1 MAGSPA
7 LLLLLSLGLCCNGA
21 QGQGN
26 TTEARFLDRTMKHPQ
41 EGQRLELECTSYN
54 SYSGVS
60 WVRQDKD
67 GKLHFIVY
75 ISMFSQTTYPGYAKS
90 SSQFEG
96 SKQGNSYRLV
106 VKSFRAQD
114 QGTYFCIT
122 NIEPMLHFSSGQ
134 PAFFPVTTTAEP
146 TTSTATTQSSQV
158 TMKDNSQQ
166 DSDAAEHITS
176 TTTTQSSQ
184 ATMKDNSQQG
194 PDAAEHITST
204 TTTQWS
210 QVTMKDNS
218 QQGPHA
224 GTSNDNTPRFY
235 CTMTM
240 WVNLSCACL
249 LLLTAITITT
259 THCQRPSSA

>member
-1 MAGSPA
+1 M
-7 LLLLLSLGLCCNGA
+7 
-21 QGQGN
+21 
-26 TTEARFLDRTMKHPQ
+26 EARFFNRTMKHPQ

-75 ISMFSQTTYPGYAKS
+75 ISMFSRTTYPGYAKT

-114 QGTYFCIT
+114 QGIYFCIT

-134 PAFFPVTTTAEP
+134 PAFFPVTTAAP

-158 TMKDNSQQ
+158 TMKDNSQP
-166 DSDAAEHITS
+166 DS
-176 TTTTQSSQ
+176 
-184 ATMKDNSQQG
+184 
-194 PDAAEHITST
+194 DAAEHITST

>member
-134 PAFFPVTTTAEP
+134 PAFFPVTTTAAP

-166 DSDAAEHITS
+166 DSDA
-176 TTTTQSSQ
+176 
-184 ATMKDNSQQG
+184 
-194 PDAAEHITST
+194 
-204 TTTQWS
+204 
-210 QVTMKDNS
+210 
-218 QQGPHA
+218 
-224 GTSNDNTPRFY
+224 GTSSDNTPRFY

-259 THCQRPSSA
+259 THCQSKSHPDTLHRFLQPHTTEHSPLLQGNGLSASCPHAATAYPGHKKC